1 MEGFGD
7 LFSKSWKEYKSSFGL
22 FFKIFLLFS
31 LIPSSILLVLTTFSI
46 LVGSPDIIGNLNAT
60 LVSFIPLFISFLVVL
75 FLSIVM
81 YISFIYISVHKEA
94 YPKMTLSHVLKGSFS
109 YFWSYIGLA
118 LLMFILLVPLY
129 VLFIIPGIIFSVYWS
144 FSIFVLM
151 RENTSIWQSMKRSKL
166 IIKGRWWKVFG
177 YSILIGLIMFLISA
191 VFSAPRKIFSFIN
204 LFTSLSGLGYS
215 ILIILLGIIALFS
228 GLITTPL
235 SMLFFKN
242 FYLNLRTNPR
252 KV

>member
-1 MEGFGD
+1 MGGFGD

-22 FFKIFLLFS
+22 FFKIFLLLS
-31 LIPSSILLVLTTFSI
+31 LIPSIILLVLTTFYI
-46 LVGSPDIIGNLNAT
+46 LVGNPNIIGNLNAA
-60 LVSFIPLFISFLVVL
+60 LISSIPLFISLLVVL

-81 YISFIYISVHKEA
+81 YISFIYVAVHKEA
-94 YPKMTLSHVLKGSFS
+94 YPRMTLGHVLKGSFS

-129 VLFIIPGIIFSVYWS
+129 ALFIIPGIIFSVYWS
-144 FSIFVLM
+144 LSIFVLM

-166 IIKGRWWKVFG
+166 IIKGRWWRVFG

-191 VFSAPRKIFSFIN
+191 VFSTPKQIFTFIN
-204 LFTSLSGLGYS
+204 LFTFSSGLGNP

-242 FYLNLRTNPR
+242 FYLNLRTTPR
-252 KV
+252 SS

>member
-1 MEGFGD
+1 MGGFGD

-31 LIPSSILLVLTTFSI
+31 LIPSIVLLVLTTFYI
-46 LVGSPDIIGNLNAT
+46 LVGNPNIIGNLNAA
-60 LVSFIPLFISFLVVL
+60 LIRSIPLFMSLLVVL

-81 YISFIYISVHKEA
+81 YISFIYIAVHKEA
-94 YPKMTLSHVLKGSFS
+94 YPRMTLGHVIKGSFS
-109 YFWSYIGLA
+109 YFWSYIGLV
-118 LLMFILLVPLY
+118 LLIFILLVPLY
-129 VLFIIPGIIFSVYWS
+129 VLFIIPGIIFSIYWS

-166 IIKGRWWKVFG
+166 IVKGRWWRVFG
-177 YSILIGLIMFLISA
+177 YSLLIGLIMYFISA
-191 VFSAPRKIFSFIN
+191 VFSAPGKIFNFIN
-204 LFTSLSGLGYS
+204 LFTSSSGLGNP

-242 FYLNLRTNPR
+242 FYLKLRATT
-252 KV
+252 